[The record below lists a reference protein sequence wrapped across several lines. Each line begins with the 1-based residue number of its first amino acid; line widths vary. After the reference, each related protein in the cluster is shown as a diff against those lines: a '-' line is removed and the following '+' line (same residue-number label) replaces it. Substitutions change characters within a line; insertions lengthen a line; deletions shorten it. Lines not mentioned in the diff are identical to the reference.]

1 MNNTFWTLID
11 NEYYRVHDKVL
22 KYAPLNAETNNI
34 NTEEESIVQVITPE
48 RLEKINIKLG
58 CTFIVD
64 DF

>member
-22 KYAPLNAETNNI
+22 KHAPLNAETNNI
-34 NTEEESIVQVITPE
+34 NTSEESIVQVIAPE
-48 RLEKINIKLG
+48 LLEKVNTILG
-58 CTFIVD
+58 CSFIVD